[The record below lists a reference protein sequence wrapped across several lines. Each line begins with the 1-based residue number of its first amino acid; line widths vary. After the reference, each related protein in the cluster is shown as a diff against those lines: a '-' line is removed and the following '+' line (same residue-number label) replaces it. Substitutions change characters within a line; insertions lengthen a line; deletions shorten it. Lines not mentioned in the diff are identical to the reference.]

1 MSSQFTVHW
10 GMKKSCKFCTFF
22 PYCPSFQISVIQKM
36 IRRLDHEYQEKLR
49 REHQKGRGS
58 GRRKES
64 KRASRE
70 IVDYE
75 YEEKHGRG
83 RQIGRPKESKKRQ
96 NEQGSIPQNEDT
108 KAPQRDWKEEDYDI
122 TSEDVDFRL
131 GSRMD
136 SSRILFIFHHKIP
149 PY

>member
-1 MSSQFTVHW
+1 
-10 GMKKSCKFCTFF
+10 
-22 PYCPSFQISVIQKM
+22 M

-49 REHQKGRGS
+49 GEPQKGRGS

-75 YEEKHGRG
+75 YEEKQGRG
-83 RQIGRPKESKKRQ
+83 PLIGRPKESKRRQ

-108 KAPQRDWKEEDYDI
+108 KAPQRDWKEEHYDI
-122 TSEDVDFRL
+122 TSEDVNFPENKL
-131 GSRMD
+131 SAKEGGT
-136 SSRILFIFHHKIP
+136 LLE
-149 PY
+149 